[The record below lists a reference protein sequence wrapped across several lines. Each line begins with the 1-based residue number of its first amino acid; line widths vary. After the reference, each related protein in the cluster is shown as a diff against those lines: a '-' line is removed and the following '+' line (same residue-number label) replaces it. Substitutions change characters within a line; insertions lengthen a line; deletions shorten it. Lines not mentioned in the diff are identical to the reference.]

1 MMKKLLLLSSVVFA
15 LHFGASAQSG
25 RQGTSISYGLG
36 HPTYEVSGLTT
47 ASTPTII
54 TDTLHYYLNKY
65 YFKTAAVSLT
75 AFPYYK
81 SAASTVTN
89 VTHCGSRFDVPAGE
103 TVTVTGLEAFASK
116 HPGGANPKIRVHL
129 YLCNINPST
138 GMPILPPVDSVIT
151 EVGAASVL
159 TPSLIGGNF
168 THTTIASPT
177 VPVATPHEM
186 TSNFAVL
193 FRNMSTVA
201 GDTVRLLRTA
211 GATPNSTASI
221 DRKCSDFENG
231 FHYGY
236 VRFNAQFN
244 STTDFTLAP
253 GFGVGSDYEFLV
265 APRVT
270 YSIQAGHLASQ
281 GILLEADSLV
291 TPDTMC
297 TREIMTFT
305 NTSSKFYEH
314 RMYNLNTFYR
324 KWNLNSPFLATPPGG
339 FSADS
344 SITWHFEFYDATLP
358 PRDSRVFL
366 PYTNNGTITAQ
377 TDLAFYPDCFTDN
390 ELRARFR
397 PMGAFAKVPQLI
409 YNEPFKVC
417 LRYCNDD
424 ALGINSMNGYEGLSV
439 YPNPAIN
446 GKTTVSGLKGTNT
459 ILIYNMLGQ
468 TISSEVTDNANATI
482 DLSKYP
488 KGTYTVRIANSENK
502 TKVVKIIY
510 QN

>member
-1 MMKKLLLLSSVVFA
+1 
-15 LHFGASAQSG
+15 
-25 RQGTSISYGLG
+25 
-36 HPTYEVSGLTT
+36 
-47 ASTPTII
+47 
-54 TDTLHYYLNKY
+54 
-65 YFKTAAVSLT
+65 
-75 AFPYYK
+75 
-81 SAASTVTN
+81 
-89 VTHCGSRFDVPAGE
+89 
-103 TVTVTGLEAFASK
+103 
-116 HPGGANPKIRVHL
+116 
-129 YLCNINPST
+129 
-138 GMPILPPVDSVIT
+138 
-151 EVGAASVL
+151 
-159 TPSLIGGNF
+159 
-168 THTTIASPT
+168 
-177 VPVATPHEM
+177 
-186 TSNFAVL
+186 
-193 FRNMSTVA
+193 
-201 GDTVRLLRTA
+201 
-211 GATPNSTASI
+211 
-221 DRKCSDFENG
+221 
-231 FHYGY
+231 
-236 VRFNAQFN
+236 
-244 STTDFTLAP
+244 
-253 GFGVGSDYEFLV
+253 
-265 APRVT
+265 
-270 YSIQAGHLASQ
+270 
-281 GILLEADSLV
+281 
-291 TPDTMC
+291 
-297 TREIMTFT
+297 
-305 NTSSKFYEH
+305 
-314 RMYNLNTFYR
+314 MYNLNTFYR